1 MNKLVTK
8 CVSAS
13 IKIKFQGKLCCS
25 PWNRY
30 FSDAMRF
37 ERPLLQVLVLELPA
51 VAFLLLTLFGLQFQ
65 CDFIDTLSNDR
76 SCTFHI
82 HEGCLDK
89 AW

>member
-51 VAFLLLTLFGLQFQ
+51 VAFLLLLRHPSIRFYHWFDSVWPPVPMRLH
-65 CDFIDTLSNDR
+65 R
-76 SCTFHI
+76 YA
-82 HEGCLDK
+82 E
-89 AW
+89 